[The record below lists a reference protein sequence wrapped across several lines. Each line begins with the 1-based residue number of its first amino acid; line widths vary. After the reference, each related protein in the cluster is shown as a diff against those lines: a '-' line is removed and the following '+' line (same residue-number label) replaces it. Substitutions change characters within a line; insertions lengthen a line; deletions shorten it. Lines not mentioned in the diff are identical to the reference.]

1 MPAERELRTGDD
13 GTVEKDDERETF
25 WSILRCEKVCLDF
38 QIFKFFE
45 VVRQGQFGML
55 VLKMLFVSLGIWH
68 LSLKKE
74 KKNSKLWKKIEIFL
88 NVKNL
93 PK

>member
-68 LSLKKE
+68 LSLKYE
-74 KKNSKLWKKIEIFL
+74 KKFKIIKK
-88 NVKNL
+88 N
-93 PK
+93 